1 MIDLIGKLSTIQNPK
16 LTYVHYHDSEGSS
29 YYTACQGNKITESH
43 KLYVCVCVKLN
54 LFVKQPKIL
63 EKNSISI

>member
-16 LTYVHYHDSEGSS
+16 LTYVHYHDSEGSI

-43 KLYVCVCVKLN
+43 KFIYRICMCKA
-54 LFVKQPKIL
+54 
-63 EKNSISI
+63 

>member
-1 MIDLIGKLSTIQNPK
+1 MIDLIGKLFTIRNPK

-43 KLYVCVCVKLN
+43 KLYVCVKLN